1 MALRFRTRTF
11 LVAIGALFASVASTA
26 QSVAQSFAPVV
37 VVNDEIITGF
47 DVQQRALLNSV
58 TQGGERDNQVALEE
72 LIADTLRLQA
82 AKRFG
87 IDPSPGEVRAGF
99 EEISRLNQRDP
110 DQMRSGLLSRGISS
124 EALDAQIKAEVAW
137 RRLIVQR
144 FGPRVQVSAD
154 EVDAVLEPE
163 TAGDDGETQYL
174 LSEIRFP
181 VEPDGEAAARAAA
194 TSAVARMKSGT
205 RFSVVAREVSKGPTA
220 LTGGD
225 LGWVSRSDLSPTS
238 ASAVSILN
246 VDRVTPPF
254 VDGDDVVIYG
264 LRATRE
270 SGDGGGAASYT
281 LAQLVVGVAAGAPQA
296 QADAALAR
304 ATAVRGELRT
314 CDDVTARASQYLP
327 ISGDLGKLTLATM
340 PGPVREAVSGLDVG
354 DITQP
359 VRSNDGFHVIVVC
372 DKETQAPPA
381 ERRRTQVGGQLR
393 AERLDR
399 YSRSFLRELRREA
412 VIERR

>member
-1 MALRFRTRTF
+1 MALGFQARAFF
-11 LVAIGALFASVASTA
+11 VAMGALVASFASTA
-26 QSVAQSFAPVV
+26 PTVAQSFAPVV
-37 VVNDEIITGF
+37 VVNDQIITGF
-47 DVQQRALLNSV
+47 DIQQRALLNSV
-58 TQGGERDNQVALEE
+58 TQGSEPNNQAALEE

-99 EEISRLNQRDP
+99 DEISRLNKRDP
-110 DQMRSGLLSRGISS
+110 NRMRSGLQSRGISP
-124 EALDAQIKAEVAW
+124 EALDSQIKAEVAW
-137 RRLIVQR
+137 RQLIVQR
-144 FGPRVQVSAD
+144 FGPRARITESD
-154 EVDAVLEPE
+154 VDAVLEPE
-163 TAGDDGETQYL
+163 SEVEVGETQYL

-181 VEPDGEAAARAAA
+181 IQPDGEAAARALA
-194 TSAVARMKSGT
+194 TQAIEQMTSGVRFSEVART
-205 RFSVVAREVSKGPTA
+205 VSQAPTA
-220 LTGGD
+220 LAGGD
-225 LGWVSRSDLSPTS
+225 LGWVTRGSLSP
-238 ASAVSILN
+238 ASAAAVGILN

-254 VDGDDVVIYG
+254 VDGDDVVVYG

-270 SGDGGGAASYT
+270 AGGGDRTTYS
-281 LAQLVVGVAAGAPQA
+281 LAQLVVGLASGAPQA

-304 ATAVRGELRT
+304 ATAVRAELKT
-314 CDDVTARASQYLP
+314 CADVESRASQYLP
-327 ISGDLGKLTLATM
+327 ISGDLGKLTLASL

-372 DKETQAPPA
+372 DKETTAPTA
-381 ERRRTQVGGQLR
+381 DRRRAQVSGQLR